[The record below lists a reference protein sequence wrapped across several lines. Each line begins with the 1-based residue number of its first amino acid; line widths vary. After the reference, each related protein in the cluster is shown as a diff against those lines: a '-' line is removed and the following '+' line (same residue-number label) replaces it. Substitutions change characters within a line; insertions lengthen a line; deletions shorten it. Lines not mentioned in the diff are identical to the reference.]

1 MIKPSSLGDIVHAL
15 LVLASVKED
24 LPGLRISW
32 VVRDWFAPIV
42 QASGIV
48 DRVYE
53 FRRGAGPV
61 AFWKLLSEIRRNRF
75 DQAFDMQGLLRSAV
89 LA

>member
-1 MIKPSSLGDIVHAL
+1 M
-15 LVLASVKED
+15 
-24 LPGLRISW
+24 
-32 VVRDWFAPIV
+32 VRDLFAPIV
-42 QASGIV
+42 LASGIV

-75 DQAFDMQGLLRSAV
+75 DQDPIVPFEKNISFFPA
-89 LA
+89 